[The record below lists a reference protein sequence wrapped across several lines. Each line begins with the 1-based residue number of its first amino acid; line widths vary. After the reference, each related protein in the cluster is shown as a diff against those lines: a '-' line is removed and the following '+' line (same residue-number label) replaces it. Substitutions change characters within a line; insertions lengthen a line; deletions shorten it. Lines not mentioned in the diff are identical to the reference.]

1 MNQQQLGSLVGC
13 VQGQLSATCQ
23 RVWDVPCHHA
33 ETCSRTIGGVDP
45 LRKAQGKTW
54 GLWFRDQEGISAM
67 SVRARSAIIAAMDGA
82 VLALAIIAAGMLVLW
97 WVFSPE

>member
-1 MNQQQLGSLVGC
+1 
-13 VQGQLSATCQ
+13 
-23 RVWDVPCHHA
+23 
-33 ETCSRTIGGVDP
+33 
-45 LRKAQGKTW
+45 
-54 GLWFRDQEGISAM
+54 M